1 MTPDDM
7 AERLA
12 RALVPLAQCWEDK
25 MADAPDLGIAECVLI
40 VREIREARAALAAYR
55 ASRPINGGK

>member
-1 MTPDDM
+1 MTASTDDM

-12 RALVPLAQCWEDK
+12 RALEGLVAVGCPNCLDDACHEHTRKDCPLAK
-25 MADAPDLGIAECVLI
+25 P
-40 VREIREARAALAAYR
+40 REALAAYR